1 MCCCSSVIG
10 ARCVWGEP
18 ETAEKHRR
26 RHPSRKSGTTATT
39 MLSCPPIKRNTG
51 IRKAGSMSFSG
62 VSTCTCTH
70 THTQPSFWWMATVV
84 GCCCG
89 GGGSINEVHSFRS
102 QLAPEERQWG
112 GKLNLKEGKLCQQ
125 VTEACFDQTHSE
137 VRRSHITGPI
147 WRQYYALHCSA
158 FFTQPVSAQE
168 STAAAPNM
176 N

>member
-1 MCCCSSVIG
+1 MCEE
-10 ARCVWGEP
+10 EP
-18 ETAEKHRR
+18 QTAEKHRR
-26 RHPSRKSGTTATT
+26 RHPSRKSQTTATT
-39 MLSCPPIKRNTG
+39 VLSCPPIKRNTG
-51 IRKAGSMSFSG
+51 IRKEGSMSFSG
-62 VSTCTCTH
+62 VSTRTCTH
-70 THTQPSFWWMATVV
+70 THTAFSLVNGHCSGMLLW
-84 GCCCG
+84 
-89 GGGSINEVHSFRS
+89 GGSGVNEVHSFRS

-147 WRQYYALHCSA
+147 WRQYYALHRSA

-168 STAAAPNM
+168 STAATPNM